1 MIIRIKG
8 QPKMEYF
15 PKAASTAF
23 AVNSLVAFN
32 ASGQIIPAAAGTTT
46 GIVGVVKK
54 AVASTDADYA
64 ATTLVP
70 VDVNLGADSEF
81 EIDANG
87 TVTAA
92 MVGVYKDVGADASTL
107 AIAAATNNH
116 MLVRGI
122 GRTSTKARVSVNS
135 QALSA

>member
-1 MIIRIKG
+1 MIIRTKG
-8 QPKMEYF
+8 QPKYDYF

-23 AVNSLVAFN
+23 AVNSLVTFN
-32 ASGQIIPAAAGTTT
+32 GSGQIAPAAAGTTT
-46 GIVGVVKK
+46 GIVGIVKK
-54 AVASTDADYA
+54 LVAATDSDYASTTKIA
-64 ATTLVP
+64 

-92 MVGVYKDVGADASTL
+92 MVGIYKDIGADASTL

-116 MLVRGI
+116 MIVKGLGS
-122 GRTSTKARVSVNS
+122 TTTKANVGINLQSMV
-135 QALSA
+135 A